1 MAEPDPIRDFIADL
15 FVDVF
20 ASDKKRLPRDSID
33 DLAARRFLPVSPFFA
48 ALAALAYV
56 VPDLA
61 AQLQLPAETFAQIA
75 AVLDRPHSVT
85 GALFALTIVAAV
97 LDTGRFHSHRHRVT
111 VAAQLRQTT
120 GHGALA
126 VRVPMLSRRSAVKS
140 ARIKLPV
147 GAVIRPK
154 QMDEFTAAV
163 ANSVRGSKWT
173 MNISHEAHKN
183 RLMIARALT
192 VADQR
197 SGRHKALAGSL
208 EGASILKDAKVSVH
222 SYGDDGV
229 ETGYR
234 IGFTPNLNSGSGAFQ
249 YRVNEALIAIAGEHE
264 SGQNWDVQWSPDAGE
279 LLLTLKAPL
288 PTRVS
293 HPAPGELTSIASR
306 YLPYAT
312 GAAGAV
318 AYWDVSTKSNKPHC
332 LIVGPTGGGKTSAI
346 RTILTEAS
354 LRGIP
359 FIGVDPKMIE
369 LDGLEGY
376 PGCGAIVYDPIRAAI
391 FIRALHAEMMARNQY
406 VHVKKI
412 EPSQLPLLIAVLDEF
427 FILSAAWTRL
437 KKDPDEETRTLI
449 TTLDPLG
456 AWAELSVLARSSGI
470 RLLLGVQRPDASLFG
485 GASGNARDNFGTR
498 LSLANLSQ
506 DGAQMVWGDAHQGR
520 SIDTSI
526 PGRAMA
532 TGPDGTP
539 MEAQVWWTPNVDRHP
554 NKWNQLSAADIA
566 IIDALQ
572 PNAAPEFMCYSREL
586 REFLETERALATK
599 KREHGS
605 VAEPVLLGDV
615 PVADIADAIPA
626 HALKPGTTILL
637 TDEGGGSNIVTV
649 ASVDATPTG
658 TTITIDTGGRTRAKV
673 TFDPGEIVLL
683 AGADLDPDFAA

>member
-20 ASDKKRLPRDSID
+20 AGDKKRPPGDGVD

-48 ALAALAYV
+48 ALAALAY
-56 VPDLA
+56 A
-61 AQLQLPAETFAQIA
+61 AQDFATKLPAENWAQ
-75 AVLDRPHSVT
+75 
-85 GALFALTIVAAV
+85 VAAV
-97 LDTGRFHSHRHRVT
+97 FDRLHSAAGLLIVLALVAVAVDTGRFHSHRHRVT

-120 GHGALA
+120 GHRALG

-163 ANSVRGSKWT
+163 ANSVRGSTWT
-173 MNISHEAHKN
+173 MNVSHEAHKD

-197 SGRHKALAGSL
+197 SVRHKALAGSL
-208 EGASILKDAKVSVH
+208 EGASILKDAKVSVY

-249 YRVNEALIAIAGEHE
+249 FRVNEALIAIAGEHE
-264 SGQNWDVQWSPDAGE
+264 SGQNWDVQWAPDAGE

-293 HPAPGELTSIASR
+293 HPAPSELTSIAGR

-369 LDGLEGY
+369 LDGLRGV
-376 PGCGAIVYDPIRAAI
+376 PRVRRD
-391 FIRALHAEMMARNQY
+391 
-406 VHVKKI
+406 
-412 EPSQLPLLIAVLDEF
+412 
-427 FILSAAWTRL
+427 RL
-437 KKDPDEETRTLI
+437 
-449 TTLDPLG
+449 
-456 AWAELSVLARSSGI
+456 
-470 RLLLGVQRPDASLFG
+470 RPDQGSDLHPRVAR
-485 GASGNARDNFGTR
+485 GN
-498 LSLANLSQ
+498 
-506 DGAQMVWGDAHQGR
+506 DGAQPVRPREENRTVPTSVVDRGPRRVLHPLGCVDTPEKRSRRGNSHPDRHVGPARSVGGTVRAR
-520 SIDTSI
+520 SIFRNSSP
-526 PGRAMA
+526 PGSASSRCVVVRWGLGKRAR
-532 TGPDGTP
+532 
-539 MEAQVWWTPNVDRHP
+539 QLRHSP
-554 NKWNQLSAADIA
+554 
-566 IIDALQ
+566 
-572 PNAAPEFMCYSREL
+572 
-586 REFLETERALATK
+586 
-599 KREHGS
+599 
-605 VAEPVLLGDV
+605 
-615 PVADIADAIPA
+615 
-626 HALKPGTTILL
+626 
-637 TDEGGGSNIVTV
+637 
-649 ASVDATPTG
+649 
-658 TTITIDTGGRTRAKV
+658 
-673 TFDPGEIVLL
+673 L
-683 AGADLDPDFAA
+683 AGEPLAGRCTDGVG

>member
-20 ASDKKRLPRDSID
+20 ADDKKRPTGNGPD
-33 DLAARRFLPVSPFFA
+33 DAPSRTFCPVFPFVA
-48 ALAALAYV
+48 ALAGIAYLA
-56 VPDLA
+56 PDLGEK
-61 AQLQLPAETFAQIA
+61 LPQENLAHTV
-75 AVLDRPHSVT
+75 AVLDSLHSIL
-85 GALFALTIVAAV
+85 GLLIALTAATAV
-97 LDTGRFHSHRHRVT
+97 LDIGRFYSHRHRIT

-120 GHGALA
+120 GHTTLA

-140 ARIKLPV
+140 ARLKLPV

-154 QMDEFTAAV
+154 QMDEFRSAV
-163 ANSVRGSKWT
+163 ANGVSGGTWT

-183 RLMIARALT
+183 RLLITRALT

-197 SGRHKALAGSL
+197 SVRHKALAGAL
-208 EGASILKDAKVSVH
+208 DGATFLKDTTVSVH
-222 SYGDDGV
+222 SRSDDGI

-234 IGFTPNLNSGSGAFQ
+234 IGFTPNLNSGSQAFQ
-249 YRVNEALIAIAGEHE
+249 YRVNEALISIAGAHE

-279 LLLTLKAPL
+279 LLLTLTAPL

-293 HPAPGELTSIASR
+293 HPAPSELTSIASR

-312 GAAGAV
+312 GAADTV

-412 EPSQLPLLIAVLDEF
+412 EPSELPLLIAVLDEF

-437 KKDPDEETRTLI
+437 KKDPDEHTRTLI

-539 MEAQVWWTPNVDRHP
+539 MEVQVWWTPNVDRHR

-572 PNAAPEFMCYSREL
+572 PPTAPEFLCYSREL
-586 REFLETERALATK
+586 REFLETERALASR

-615 PVADIADAIPA
+615 PLADIADAIPA
-626 HALKPGTTILL
+626 HALEPGTAILL
-637 TDEGGGSNIVTV
+637 TDDDDGGSNVVIV
-649 ASVDATPTG
+649 ASVDATPAG

-673 TFDPGEIVLL
+673 SFDPGEIVLL
-683 AGADLDPDFAA
+683 AGADHTAVSVA